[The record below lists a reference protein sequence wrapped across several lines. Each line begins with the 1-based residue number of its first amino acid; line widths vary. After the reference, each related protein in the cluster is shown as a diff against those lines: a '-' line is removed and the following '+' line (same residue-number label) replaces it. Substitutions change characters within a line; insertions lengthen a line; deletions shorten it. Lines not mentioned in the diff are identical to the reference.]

1 MSDKMVIDAGQC
13 FHDELP
19 PSLMFSRELIEQA
32 HAGTAHR
39 RVRLECRALDGKPDI
54 LRISLP
60 SGRDYVY
67 VLGALDPE
75 ADAFP
80 ASWPD

>member
-39 RVRLECRALDGKPDI
+39 RPDI